1 MNENPIFT
9 IGYGSR
15 SLTDLLELLRGQRI
29 EYLLDVR
36 SRPYSKGRPE
46 YAKAALEECLKN
58 KGIRYLFMGDA
69 LGGMAEDQESGVPA
83 QERPAFRQGIARL
96 CKAHQQQLR
105 VALLCGEARPELCH
119 RAVLIGAALAELGIP
134 VLHIDENTVL
144 VPQEQVMDRLSALSG
159 QEAGRGE
166 ERAADLAPDDDF
178 IFPDMPDNDVP
189 PPSDADMPQDVMG
202 DEPEADSGLPG
213 WAGSEGQA
221 GVSDPRRPVLDL
233 SRFRNSDP
241 QTVLK
246 QVFGYDGF
254 RPLQAEVIAAVL
266 AKEDALA
273 IMPTGSGKS
282 LCFQLPALLFP
293 GLTVVV
299 SPLIALME
307 DQVMQARELGLPA
320 AFLNSTVPIQ
330 EYQAIM
336 ADVRAGGVKL
346 LYAAPET
353 LLQPVIL
360 QLLESVAV
368 DCLTIDEAHC
378 ISEWGH
384 DFRPEYR
391 RLVDVRRRLPGA
403 VCLAVTATATELVRR
418 DIKAS
423 LGIDDAHQYL
433 ASFNREN
440 LYLEVA
446 AKNDAMDQSLAFLE
460 DRRDQSGIIY
470 CATRKQVDVLCEVL
484 CARGVSA
491 LPYHA
496 GLDAPTRMG
505 NQRRFIRDDVRVMVA
520 TIAFG
525 MGINKSNIR
534 FVLHYDLP
542 KNLESYYQQVGRAG
556 RDGLRAECLLLFTH
570 GDVQTYVS
578 FIKKMDAAQQKPAR
592 LQLEAMV
599 GYSESAVCRRIPLLG
614 YFNESHPAANCGMCD
629 NCCTEPKELSDV
641 TVAAQKFL
649 SCVKRTG
656 EMFGMSHIIDVL
668 RGSRSE
674 KVLSRRHD
682 GLSTY
687 GIGMEHS
694 KKQWQHLAR
703 QFIQQGLL
711 IQDMEHGGLRLGQE
725 AYQVF
730 KGRQVMGVLPEPA
743 TPAFSSSGPSAMH
756 DQAYDA
762 QLFDLLRVRRK
773 ELAEAANVPP
783 YVVFS
788 DRSLV
793 EMAAVF
799 PQSPGTF
806 AAIHGVG
813 EAKLTKYADEF
824 LPIIRDYC
832 TQRGIVEQ
840 PAVAAPPPRPK
851 PEGLGPRTLEVL
863 ALCESGQ
870 SIAQVCEMFKVKP
883 ATIVNHLWQAVM
895 AGRSVRRDVLEAEI
909 TLPPDIRQRVL
920 DAFAEHG
927 PERLRP
933 VYDALQGAVNYDDLH
948 LMRLYVVLNRQG
960 VVS

>member
-1 MNENPIFT
+1 MSENPVYT

-15 SLTDLLELLRGQRI
+15 SLADLLELLRKQRI

-46 YAKAALEECLKN
+46 FSKAGLEERVKTG
-58 KGIRYLFMGDA
+58 GIRYLFMGDA
-69 LGGMAEDQESGVPA
+69 LGGMADDQAAGVSA
-83 QERPAFRQGIARL
+83 RERPEFRQGIARL

-105 VALLCGEARPELCH
+105 VALFCGEAKPELCH
-119 RAVLIGAALAELGIP
+119 RTVLIGAALAELDIP
-134 VLHIDENTVL
+134 VQHIDENGVL
-144 VPQEQVMDRLSALSG
+144 VSQEQVMRRLSVSREQGQFGGLG
-159 QEAGRGE
+159 QEHAGGQLPE
-166 ERAADLAPDDDF
+166 DDF
-178 IFPDMPDNDVP
+178 DAAGMPDLDVP
-189 PPSDADMPQDVMG
+189 PPSDADMPMDVMRDESDG
-202 DEPEADSGLPG
+202 DFGQSG
-213 WAGSEGQA
+213 WSGSEGQA
-221 GVSDPRRPVLDL
+221 GPVSDPQRPVLDL

-241 QTVLK
+241 RTVLK
-246 QVFGYDGF
+246 QVFGYEDF
-254 RPLQAEVIAAVL
+254 RPLQAEVIASVL

-307 DQVMQARELGLPA
+307 DQVMQARELGIPA

-330 EYQAIM
+330 EYQTIM
-336 ADVRAGGVKL
+336 ADVRAGGIKL

-391 RLVDVRRRLPGA
+391 RLVDVRRRLPKA
-403 VCLAVTATATELVRR
+403 VCLAVTATATELVRK
-418 DIKAS
+418 DIKTT

-440 LYLEVA
+440 LYLEVVP
-446 AKNDAMDQSLAFLE
+446 KTDAMGQLLAFLE
-460 DRRDQSGIIY
+460 GRRDQSGIIY

-484 CARGVSA
+484 SARGLFA

-505 NQRRFIRDDVRVMVA
+505 NQRRFIRDDVRVIVA

-534 FVLHYDLP
+534 FILHYDLP

-556 RDGLRAECLLLFTH
+556 RDGLRADCLLLFTH
-570 GDVQTYVS
+570 SDVQTYVS
-578 FIKKMDAAQQKPAR
+578 FIKKMDPAQQKPAR

-599 GYSESAVCRRIPLLG
+599 GYGESAVCRRIPLLG
-614 YFNESHPAANCGMCD
+614 YFNESHPATNCGMCD

-656 EMFGMSHIIDVL
+656 EMFGLSHIIDVL

-682 GLSTY
+682 ALSTY
-687 GIGMEHS
+687 GIGLEHS

-743 TPAFSSSGPSAMH
+743 APAFPSSGPSARH

-762 QLFDLLRVRRK
+762 QLFDLLRARRK
-773 ELAEAANVPP
+773 ELAESANIPP
-783 YVVFS
+783 YMIFS
-788 DRSLV
+788 DRTLV
-793 EMAAVF
+793 EMATVF
-799 PQSPGTF
+799 PQSSGTF

-813 EAKLTKYADEF
+813 EAKLARYADEF
-824 LPIIRDYC
+824 LPIIREYC

-863 ALCESGQ
+863 ALYESGQ
-870 SIAQVCEMFKVKP
+870 SIAQICAMFKVKS
-883 ATIVNHLWQAVM
+883 ATIVNHLWQAVL
-895 AGRSVRRDVLEAEI
+895 AGQSVRGDVLEDQI
-909 TLPPDIRQRVL
+909 TLPQDVRQRVL

-933 VYDALQGAVNYDDLH
+933 VFDALQGAVSYDDLH
-948 LMRLYVVLNRQG
+948 LMRLYVVLNR
-960 VVS
+960 